1 VEPSYDDLAN
11 AAVNSGGSEKFHGD
25 VFMLSS
31 WYNF

>member
-1 VEPSYDDLAN
+1 MTTWAN

-25 VFMLSS
+25 VFMLSN